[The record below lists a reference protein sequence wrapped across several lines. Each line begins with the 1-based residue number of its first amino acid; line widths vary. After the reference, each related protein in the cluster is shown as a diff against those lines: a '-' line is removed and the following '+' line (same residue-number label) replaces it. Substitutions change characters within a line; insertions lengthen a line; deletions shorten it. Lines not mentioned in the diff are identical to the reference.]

1 MLDLVNESTIKFK
14 FVMAGKTGVGKSSVI
29 TLSWKPEPVKLRQ
42 TQDHAQKRIK
52 K

>member
-29 TLSWKPEPVKLRQ
+29 NAILET
-42 TQDHAQKRIK
+42 HACEVALDSRPCTKRTK